1 MTNRQKSM
9 YMGAPG
15 MLMDRIHEVNALLAN
30 SLIKT
35 GETDSYKFWKRTC
48 DIMKYAWDYMQN
60 LNWVIRENEHLRLR
74 CEYLEARLIKAERL
88 NDAYEIIRELKL
100 QGVFE
105 QRVQV
110 VDTFMELALDKTEG
124 VYRD

>member
-1 MTNRQKSM
+1 
-9 YMGAPG
+9 